1 MTPLKELFLLSAI
14 KFLLEETYCPE
25 KNEFIADD
33 YFTKWFMIATIYKQ
47 AFFAKGNK
55 NDKAS
60 SKSSA

>member
-1 MTPLKELFLLSAI
+1 LLSAI
-14 KFLLEETYCPE
+14 KLLLEETYCPE
-25 KNEFIADD
+25 KNEFITDD

-47 AFFAKGNK
+47 AFFFAKGNK